1 MKVLKGYDGFLWAD
15 VTPIAESLWYNGNLD
30 LFAIYDDGSEHLI
43 ESEQELDL
51 LIKEKTTIAIELC
64 LINDIIN
71 IQN

>member
-51 LIKEKTTIAIELC
+51 LVKEKTTIAIELF

>member
-1 MKVLKGYDGFLWAD
+1 MKVLEANDGFLWAD

-51 LIKEKTTIAIELC
+51 LVKEKTTIAIELC